1 MKSLEDINDVAI
13 LENGLFEVH
22 RDGTIYRN
30 TKKGKVLCSQYKT
43 ARNRRY
49 LAVSATINKKQK
61 HFYVHRLLA
70 QAFIP
75 NPLNKPQVNHKD
87 GNPSNNDL
95 NNLEWVTASENVQHA
110 YDTGLNKPLS
120 EYGSKCKM
128 CDELTASKN
137 RFCYE
142 CKKTL
147 QRELTESSRRIDI
160 STMYLNL
167 NPEHLTK
174 TQRKIYELRK
184 NFLTVK
190 EISQMLGISRQA
202 VDCSIKNGINRDRW
216 KKNKIAE
223 NKYKSSYTHLR
234 GNKLWNLRKS
244 NGIGQEEMA
253 DLLDMTKVTYMKK
266 EKDFSLF
273 KLSEVYEICEFFDC
287 DLNEIFG
294 KE

>member
-22 RDGTIYRN
+22 RDGKIYRN
-30 TKKGKVLCSQYKT
+30 TKKGKVLCSQNKT
-43 ARNRRY
+43 ARNKQY
-49 LAVSATINKKQK
+49 LTVSATINKKQK

-75 NPLNKPQVNHKD
+75 NPLNKPQVNHID

-95 NNLEWVTASENVQHA
+95 NNLEWVTARENILHA
-110 YDTGLNKPLS
+110 YETGLMKTLS
-120 EYGSKCKM
+120 EYGVKCKM

-137 RFCYE
+137 RFCTE

-147 QRELTESSRRIDI
+147 QRELTESSRRINI

-174 TQRKIYELRK
+174 KQREIYELRK
-184 NFLTVK
+184 SFLTVK
-190 EISQMLGISRQA
+190 EISNLLGISRQA
-202 VDCSIKNGINRDRW
+202 VDFSIKKGINRDLRM
-216 KKNKIAE
+216 KNKVFKSKSKPSYEYAKE
-223 NKYKSSYTHLR
+223 NKLR
-234 GNKLWNLRKS
+234 NLRET
-244 NGIGQEEMA
+244 NGINHEEMA
-253 DLLDMTKVTYMKK
+253 DLLNINKVTYLKK

-273 KLSEVYEICEFFDC
+273 KLSEAYEICEFFDC

>member
-30 TKKGKVLCSQYKT
+30 SKNGKVLCTQSGT
-43 ARNRRY
+43 GRNNRY
-49 LAVSATINKKQK
+49 LTVSATINGKQK
-61 HFYVHRLLA
+61 QFYVHRLLA

-75 NPLNKPQVNHKD
+75 NSLNKPQVNHID
-87 GNPSNNDL
+87 GNASNNDL
-95 NNLEWVTASENVQHA
+95 NNLEWVTARENIQHA
-110 YDTGLNKPLS
+110 YETGLMKTLS

-137 RFCYE
+137 RFCTE

-147 QRELTESSRRIDI
+147 QRELTESSRRINI

-174 TQRKIYELRK
+174 KQREIYELRK
-184 NFLTVK
+184 SFLTVK
-190 EISQMLGISRQA
+190 EISNLLGISRQA

-253 DLLDMTKVTYMKK
+253 ELLDMTKNTYLKK

-273 KLSEVYEICEFFDC
+273 KLSEAYEICEFFDC